1 VIAGFHDE
9 GHGFDLFGLQP
20 AAVELTARLARP
32 LYDHYFRVRS
42 LGTEHIPATGRAIL
56 VANHSGVLPVDGAM
70 LWLDVLRHT
79 GRVTRMVADRFI
91 PRLPF
96 VSTMFA
102 RTGVVSGTRAN
113 VRRMLERDVLLAIF
127 PEGVSGVAKPRS
139 ERYRLQ
145 QWRVGHVE
153 LALRHRTPII
163 PVAIVGA
170 EESWPVLLR
179 LRGIRLFGAPYLPI
193 PLVPLPLPVR
203 YHLRYGPPIELHRDL
218 APELADDPSIIT
230 AAAARTRAA
239 VEELLAE
246 TRAAR
251 KGLL

>member
-20 AAVELTARLARP
+20 AAVERTARLAAP
-32 LYDHYFRVRS
+32 LYDHYFRVHAV
-42 LGTEHIPATGRAIL
+42 GAEHVPATGRAIL
-56 VANHSGVLPVDGAM
+56 IANHSGVLPVDGAM

-79 GRVTRMVADRFI
+79 GRVTRMVADRFV

-96 VSTMFA
+96 VGTLFA
-102 RTGVVSGTRAN
+102 RSGVVSGTRAN
-113 VRRMLERDVLLAIF
+113 VRRLLERDELLAIF

-145 QWRVGHVE
+145 AWRVGHVE
-153 LALRHRTPII
+153 LALRHRAPII

-179 LRGIRLFGAPYLPI
+179 LRRFRLFGAPYLPV
-193 PLVPLPLPVR
+193 PVVPFPLPIR
-203 YHLRYGPPIELHRDL
+203 YHLRYGAPIELHRDL
-218 APELADDPSIIT
+218 APELADDPAII
-230 AAAARTRAA
+230 ADAAARTRAA
-239 VEELLAE
+239 VEQLLAE
-246 TRAAR
+246 ARAAR
-251 KGLL
+251 TGLL